1 MVLIALILFVVPG
14 VLFLK
19 EGFMKIKKNGY
30 ESVEASVIITDIIV
44 TIVVCLTMVLT
55 ILDFNLIVF
64 HY

>member
-1 MVLIALILFVVPG
+1 
-14 VLFLK
+14 
-19 EGFMKIKKNGY
+19 MKIKKNGY
-30 ESVEASVIITDIIV
+30 ESVEASVIITDIIL